1 MFPKYGKQ
9 ITVRSEWANLGV
21 YVMLSDLAY
30 RLLIRATQLSD
41 GDGNVDMNPEE
52 LALRMSRPGTDL
64 SSAIEELKGFQH
76 IETYRVDGRTYATIL
91 GHNEKGH
98 PNYQP
103 THPSSATKWRNPL
116 PPWQEG
122 PVNSTQRAPR
132 SNKRKEDSSDERPD
146 ERRGVP
152 TTDAGDSQEAR
163 DSTRTVA
170 HVAKGLQKPKKT
182 LRRPHPKRSTQED
195 TLEAQQPN
203 KTSYRVRLNPEENAR
218 IKQRVDR
225 AEERRR
231 REDLEAEVQPGKP
244 KKVLRRNVL
253 DFKVEDYIDMVHGE
267 LVALFNARTLTKE
280 QFQAIKRAQK
290 PNRFGYAQSWT

>member
-64 SSAIEELKGFQH
+64 SSAIEELKSFQH

-103 THPSSATKWRNPL
+103 THPSSVTSWRNPL
-116 PPWQEG
+116 PPWQDG
-122 PVNSTQRAPR
+122 LVNSTQRAPR
-132 SNKRKEDSSDERPD
+132 SNKRKEDSPD
-146 ERRGVP
+146 ERRRVP
-152 TTDAGDSQEAR
+152 TTDAGDSQAAR
-163 DSTRTVA
+163 HTTRTVA
-170 HVAKGLQKPKKT
+170 AMAEGLQKAKKT
-182 LRRPHPKRSTQED
+182 LRRPDPKPTTQD
-195 TLEAQQPN
+195 DPLEAQQPN
-203 KTSYRVRLNPEENAR
+203 KTSYRVRLNLEENAR

-231 REDLEAEVQPGKP
+231 QEDLEAEAQPGKP
-244 KKVLRRNVL
+244 KKVLRRKVL

-280 QFQAIKRAQK
+280 QFQAIKQAQK